1 MFVFEQMIIL
11 SDDKLIYYEIIGNCF
26 YVSLVETLQIVLN
39 IFSMKKF
46 EAVGRSL
53 RIYLRLPFLTETFA
67 FSTCYSIHTGNELTF
82 K

>member
-11 SDDKLIYYEIIGNCF
+11 SDDKLIYYEIG
-26 YVSLVETLQIVLN
+26 VSLVETLQIVLN

>member
-11 SDDKLIYYEIIGNCF
+11 SDDKLIYYEIG
-26 YVSLVETLQIVLN
+26 VSLVETLQIVLN

-67 FSTCYSIHTGNELTF
+67 FSTCYSIHTGNEFTF